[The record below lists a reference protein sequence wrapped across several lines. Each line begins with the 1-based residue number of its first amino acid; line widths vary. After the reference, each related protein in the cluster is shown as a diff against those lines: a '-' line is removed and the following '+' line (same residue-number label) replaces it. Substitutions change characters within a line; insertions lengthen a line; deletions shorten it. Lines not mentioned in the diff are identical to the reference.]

1 MATVVSLIASDFDT
15 LAARALRQAPL
26 ADLVELRLDRIGDP
40 GPARLREL
48 CRAVK
53 KPVIVTVHGPEA
65 FGTFRG
71 SASERCAILAS
82 AARAGAR
89 FVDVDWRLS
98 LELGEVE
105 PPCHR
110 IVSRHELDGTPDDLE
125 ALDEEVRAV
134 LYEGDAVKLVTHA
147 RCTEDG
153 LRVLRHL
160 RRARGGLI
168 AFASGRAG
176 SFTRL
181 LAPIFGSPFTYAAP
195 ADLPGMSGLEPTA
208 PGQLR
213 VNELIGRMPP
223 GGLSPETAVFGVV
236 GNPLR
241 HSLSPAVHGM
251 AFKSAHL
258 DAVYVAFEPSDF
270 DRFLDL
276 CDDPQFRGLSVTA
289 PFKERA
295 LARAAWADDAARRV
309 GAANTLAR
317 DGAGWRAYNTDLVAV
332 RRTLETVFPV
342 YAREPGRPVVPA
354 AARALVLG
362 AGGAARAVIGAL
374 GELGIEV
381 AVAARDEAKGRALAQ
396 ELGVGS
402 VAWERIPALAYHVLV
417 NTTPVGTDP
426 GDAASAAEPASPIPL
441 EWVRPGALVL
451 DAVYRPIKT
460 PLLAA
465 ARRAGGVA
473 VPGAEW
479 FVRQAAEQ
487 YRLFTHQEPD
497 EPLMR
502 AAFEGALGL
511 VPGGARA

>member
-1 MATVVSLIASDFDT
+1 MATVVSLLAGDFDE
-15 LAARALRQAPL
+15 LARRALRQAEL
-26 ADLVELRLDRIGDP
+26 ADLVELRLDRIGHP
-40 GPARLREL
+40 GEERLRAL
-48 CRAVK
+48 VRACP
-53 KPVIVTVHGPEA
+53 KPLVVTVHGGEA
-65 FGTFRG
+65 FGTFQG
-71 SASERCAILAS
+71 SVDERCDLLAS

-105 PPCHR
+105 APCHR
-110 IVSRHELDGTPDDLE
+110 IVSRHELEGTPEDLA

-134 LYEGDAVKLVTHA
+134 LYEGDAIKLVTHA

-160 RRARGGLI
+160 RGARGGLI

-195 ADLPGMSGLEPTA
+195 AELPGMAALEPTA

-213 VNELIGRMPP
+213 LGDLLGRMPP

-236 GNPLR
+236 GNPVH
-241 HSLSPAVHGM
+241 HSLSPLVHGM
-251 AFKSAHL
+251 ALKAAHL

-276 CDDPQFRGLSVTA
+276 ADDPNLRGLSVTA

-295 LARAAWADDAARRV
+295 LARAAWADDAAREA
-309 GAANTLAR
+309 GAANTLVR
-317 DGAGWRAYNTDLVAV
+317 DGDGWRAYNTDVSAI
-332 RRTLETVFPV
+332 RETVATIFPH
-342 YAREPGRPVVPA
+342 YAAQPGRPVVPE

-362 AGGAARAVIGAL
+362 AGGAARAAVLALRAL
-374 GELGIEV
+374 GMDV
-381 AVAARDEAKGRALAQ
+381 VVAARDAGRGRTFAQ
-396 ELGVGS
+396 TTGARV
-402 VAWERIPALAYHVLV
+402 VPWERIPEVDYHVLV
-417 NTTPVGTDP
+417 HTTPVGTEGRDGDP
-426 GDAASAAEPASPIPL
+426 LPIPG

-451 DAVYRPIKT
+451 DAVYRPLKT

-465 ARRAGGVA
+465 VRRSGGVA

-479 FVRQAAEQ
+479 FVRQAREQ
-487 YRLFTHQEPD
+487 FQLFTHREPD
-497 EPLMR
+497 EGLMR

-511 VPGGARA
+511 APGGARA